1 MRQTLSNLPR
11 PSRSL
16 VLRGGLALAGLVAV
30 LALLNRFVDIS
41 QDDMESWIDG
51 AGVLAPITYAVVLFL
66 GLTIPFNPVS
76 DLLTVTVAA
85 LLLDPWVA
93 ILATFA
99 AQAASISLNYRLA
112 RWYGPGIMRRLKKR
126 NVPLVARIERHITLK
141 TVFLFRFALPL
152 TGIGVDFISYLSGI
166 RRLRFAPFFA
176 ATMVPWTLLSVIY
189 FVSAGML
196 REVSPG
202 LVLVPALI
210 LLAVTSLVVLVIRR
224 IIGPT
229 RAPADSESERVNV
242 RTGHTSGSG

>member
-16 VLRGGLALAGLVAV
+16 VLCGGAGIAGLLVV
-30 LALLNRFVDIS
+30 LALLNRFVDIN
-41 QDDMESWIDG
+41 QDDLESWIDG
-51 AGVLAPITYAVVLFL
+51 AGALAPITYAVVLFL
-66 GLTIPFNPVS
+66 GLTVPFNPIS

-93 ILATFA
+93 IVATFA
-99 AQAASISLNYRLA
+99 AQAASVTLNYVLA
-112 RWYGPGIMRRLKKR
+112 RRYGPGVMRRLKER
-126 NVPLVARIERHITLK
+126 NVPLVARIERHVTLK

-152 TGIGVDFISYLSGI
+152 TGIGVDFISYLSGM
-166 RRLRFAPFFA
+166 RRLPFAPFFA
-176 ATMVPWTLLSVIY
+176 ATMGPWTLLSVIY

-202 LVLVPALI
+202 LVLVPAII
-210 LLAVTSLVVLVIRR
+210 LLAVTSLVVIVIRR

-229 RAPADSESERVNV
+229 RAPL
-242 RTGHTSGSG
+242 RTPDCEHAKVEVGSTSR